1 MLTHAHTCG
10 AAARR
15 VRLQQPSASRDA
27 QAERSAPTW
36 TRTTDKQKAKE
47 SQSRPVPRRQKIPMQ
62 LWGCLTPQI
71 ARPKSHLVPHG
82 CLWEACTAAVRF
94 SRHNTSSTEQTP
106 PRPPRLR
113 KLTSPE
119 EGVKG
124 AAPGTQCPAPEA
136 ERAGSPAQ
144 RGLRGWAQAGFLSVP
159 PLFRFGGDGPAFKL
173 STLGR
178 IYIALF
184 SLKEGNLSFSQ

>member
-1 MLTHAHTCG
+1 MGLLDPTDRKAQVPPG
-10 AAARR
+10 ATR
-15 VRLQQPSASRDA
+15 VPLGSLYCCCSVFKTQHVFY
-27 QAERSAPTW
+27 
-36 TRTTDKQKAKE
+36 RTD
-47 SQSRPVPRRQKIPMQ
+47 S
-62 LWGCLTPQI
+62 
-71 ARPKSHLVPHG
+71 
-82 CLWEACTAAVRF
+82 
-94 SRHNTSSTEQTP
+94 P
-106 PRPPRLR
+106 PPPPRLR